1 MTNIM
6 DIKKN
11 IDIEI
16 TNSINTYSGEHTHIL
31 NINEHEIG
39 NGIYKNSA
47 QDIEKIFITRLK
59 NDEI

>member
-16 TNSINTYSGEHTHIL
+16 TNSINTYSG
-31 NINEHEIG
+31 
-39 NGIYKNSA
+39 
-47 QDIEKIFITRLK
+47 DIPIF
-59 NDEI
+59 

>member
-16 TNSINTYSGEHTHIL
+16 TNSINTYSGEHTDIL

-39 NGIYKNSA
+39 NGIYKNLA
-47 QDIEKIFITRLK
+47 
-59 NDEI
+59 